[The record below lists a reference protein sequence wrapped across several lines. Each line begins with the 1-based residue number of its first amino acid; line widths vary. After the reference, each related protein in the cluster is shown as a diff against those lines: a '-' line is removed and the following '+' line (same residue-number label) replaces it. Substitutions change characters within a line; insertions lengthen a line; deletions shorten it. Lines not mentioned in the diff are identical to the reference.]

1 MTTTAFS
8 GAQRGRATSL
18 YRSLLRTTRELFG
31 EDVRAVQAAHAETRR
46 RFLEAKLEQDP
57 AKIDEGLEMGEQVD
71 YMLKHNV
78 VQGVPKDDADNTY
91 KLRFTEHTE
100 LGSNDTIKQ
109 ARPAPTLA
117 EIERTKGRAPSSCAD
132 AGVRS
137 FSTSARAAA
146 KNPEAGS
153 DALPLPRPVARF
165 PSIVILADGSS
176 VRMTTTSPRYM
187 SKMTRDYTNHP
198 LWNPMMGSRTDAG
211 ADDDSGRLGRFRRR
225 FAEEGPA
232 QAANVAFDEAD
243 FGWMSGGREAR
254 PGAPIQTK
262 KGKGKGKK

>member
-18 YRSLLRTTRELFG
+18 YRSLLRTSRQLFG
-31 EDVRAVQAAHAETRR
+31 EDARAVQAAHAETRR
-46 RFLEAKLEQDP
+46 RFLEARLEQDP
-57 AKIDEGLEMGEQVD
+57 AKIDEGLEMGEQVH
-71 YMLKHNV
+71 YLLKHNV
-78 VQGVPKDDADNTY
+78 VQGVPKEDEDNTY

-109 ARPAPTLA
+109 PRPAPTLA
-117 EIERTKGRAPSSCAD
+117 EIERTKGRTPCGGTS
-132 AGVRS
+132 VRS
-137 FSTSARAAA
+137 FSTSVRATAAA
-146 KNPEAGS
+146 PEGS
-153 DALPLPRPVARF
+153 DAPLPRPVARF
-165 PSIVILADGSS
+165 PGIVILADGSS

-198 LWNPMMGSRTDAG
+198 LWNPTMSRRTDAG

-225 FAEEGPA
+225 FAEE
-232 QAANVAFDEAD
+232 QAAQVTFDEGD

-254 PGAPIQTK
+254 PGAPLQTK

>member
-8 GAQRGRATSL
+8 SAQRGRATSL

-31 EDVRAVQAAHAETRR
+31 EDVRAVKAAHAETRR

-57 AKIDEGLEMGEQVD
+57 AKIDEGLEMGEQVHHL
-71 YMLKHNV
+71 LKHNV
-78 VQGVPKDDADNTY
+78 VQGVPRDDEVNTY

-117 EIERTKGRAPSSCAD
+117 EIERTKGRAPTSCAGQ
-132 AGVRS
+132 ARVRA
-137 FSTSARAAA
+137 FSTSARTLSKVTEDGA
-146 KNPEAGS
+146 P
-153 DALPLPRPVARF
+153 PLPRPVARF
-165 PSIVILADGSS
+165 PGIVILADGSS

-187 SKMTRDYTNHP
+187 TKMTRDYTNHP
-198 LWNPMMGSRTDAG
+198 LWNPMMARRTDAG

-225 FAEEGPA
+225 FAEEGPV
-232 QAANVAFDEAD
+232 QDTQVTFDVTD
-243 FGWMSGGREAR
+243 FDWMSGGREAR
-254 PGAPIQTK
+254 PGASMPTK
-262 KGKGKGKK
+262 KAKGKGKK